1 MKKVLAALVSIGL
14 LANLS
19 GCVFPIPD
27 VPSSRTTS
35 VASENTESE
44 TSTSFASPSSTPLS
58 QAESVAESSSTPQ
71 EEDLVLYDEN
81 GVRISYKEMTV
92 SPLGYKEMKIE
103 IQNQTQNNYLIQTRD
118 VSVNGYMV
126 SPVFSCNVS
135 AGKNAI
141 DEISFPSYE
150 LDEIGVTDIETIE
163 LTFMIANDDDWSD
176 HIETNPITI
185 NFS

>member
-27 VPSSRTTS
+27 TSGGGTTS
-35 VASENTESE
+35 VASANTESE

-71 EEDLVLYDEN
+71 EDLVLYDEN